1 MLLELH
7 PLITPAW
14 GQIFWGG
21 IVFIILLF
29 LLKKF
34 AWGPMLSAVNEREK
48 AIEESV
54 NLAQKTQA
62 EMKQL
67 QAQNEN
73 LLKEARAERDKMIR
87 EASETSKQVIADA
100 KQAAKG
106 EADKIIKDAQVVINS
121 EKQAAVAE
129 LKTQMAAFSLEIAE
143 KVIKGEL
150 SSDDKQKALAE
161 KLADSISVN

>member
-21 IVFIILLF
+21 IVFLVLLF

-34 AWGPMLSAVNEREK
+34 AWKPMLAAVNDREQ
-48 AIEESV
+48 AIEESIQ
-54 NLAQKTQA
+54 LAQKTQS

-67 QAQNEN
+67 QAQNES
-73 LLKEARAERDKMIR
+73 LLKEARIERDKMIKEAADTSKR
-87 EASETSKQVIADA
+87 IIAEAKESASEQSN
-100 KQAAKG
+100 
-106 EADKIIKDAQVVINS
+106 KIVADAQVVIKS
-121 EKQAAVAE
+121 EKQAAIAE

-143 KVIKGEL
+143 KVIRGEL
-150 SSDDKQKALAE
+150 SSSDKQKALATE
-161 KLADSISVN
+161 LANSISVN

>member
-1 MLLELH
+1 MDLV
-7 PLITPAW
+7 TPAI
-14 GQIFWGG
+14 GQMFWGG
-21 IVFIILLF
+21 LVFIILLI

-34 AWGPMLSAVNEREK
+34 AWKPILSAIDERDKGITES
-48 AIEESV
+48 IE
-54 NLAQKTQA
+54 LANKTKA

-67 QAQNEN
+67 QAQNET
-73 LLKEARAERDKMIR
+73 LLKEARVERDKMIK
-87 EASETSKQVIADA
+87 EASETSKRIIAESKDAAKVESAKIVADA
-100 KQAAKG
+100 Q
-106 EADKIIKDAQVVINS
+106 QVINS

-161 KLADSISVN
+161 KLAEDISVN

>member
-1 MLLELH
+1 MD
-7 PLITPAW
+7 LITPAV
-14 GQIFWGG
+14 GQLFWGG
-21 IVFIILLF
+21 LVFLILLV

-34 AWGPMLSAVNEREK
+34 AWKPMLTAVNDREK

-73 LLKEARAERDKMIR
+73 LLKEARAERDKMIK
-87 EASETSKQVIADA
+87 EASETSKQVIAEA
-100 KQAAKG
+100 KEAAKG
-106 EADKIIKDAQVVINS
+106 EADKIIKDAQLVINS

-150 SSDDKQKALAE
+150 ATDDKQKALAE

>member
-21 IVFIILLF
+21 LVFIVLLI

-34 AWGPMLSAVNEREK
+34 AWKPMLTAVNDREK

-54 NLAQKTQA
+54 NLAKKTQA

-73 LLKEARAERDKMIR
+73 LLKEARSERDKMIK
-87 EASETSKQVIADA
+87 EASETSKKVLAEAKENAKAEANKIIADA
-100 KQAAKG
+100 Q
-106 EADKIIKDAQVVINS
+106 QVINA
-121 EKQAAVAE
+121 EKAAAVAE

-150 SSDDKQKALAE
+150 ASDDKQKALAE
-161 KLADSISVN
+161 KLAEDISVN